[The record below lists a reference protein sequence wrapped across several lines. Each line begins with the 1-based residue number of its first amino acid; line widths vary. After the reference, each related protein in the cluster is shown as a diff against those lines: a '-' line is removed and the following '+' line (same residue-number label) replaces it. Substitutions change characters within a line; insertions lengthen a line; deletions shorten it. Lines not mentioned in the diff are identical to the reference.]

1 LKAKHLENN
10 KKSSIL
16 YNQAISADDMNT
28 AMNKIYEMEQKKMKK
43 KPYKYRTIIILL
55 QSRRKIQ
62 T

>member
-1 LKAKHLENN
+1 MKAKHLENN

-43 KPYKYRTIIILL
+43 NPYKYRTTIILI
-55 QSRRKIQ
+55 QKRKMIQ